1 MKKLLGLLGAVVFS
15 VMSLTVSAESSD
27 DFLVETYDMTT
38 GTITTENLGNVDDT
52 DYFPSTK
59 VANNVYTQG
68 ARTIIGDDDRAI
80 VKDTTVRPYSCIGYL
95 RGVRTDGA
103 IIKRTAFLV
112 GPSKILTAASNVY
125 PEFEFKEY
133 RFYPGYNSL
142 EKDTGNEA
150 PYAYANAI
158 VTKIHIPADFKK
170 AYNANDLTN
179 KEKYDYAL
187 IELDKPIGTS
197 AGWLPLAGYNTAYNE
212 NTLVGKNVVI
222 VGYPR
227 ATNHYMY
234 RDKKPILSFPN
245 NYLIATTA
253 DGDIGQEGGPMLIA
267 ANNTYYALGIYN
279 IYGDYAQNRGRY
291 ITKKIYELVNKY

>member
-1 MKKLLGLLGAVVFS
+1 MKKILGLLCAVSFA

-38 GTITTENLGNVDDT
+38 GTITTENLGNIDDT

-59 VANNVYTQG
+59 VASNTYTQG
-68 ARTIIGDDDRAI
+68 ARMIIGEDDRAI

-95 RGVRTDGA
+95 RGARSDGG

-112 GPSKILTAASNVY
+112 GPSKILTAASSVY
-125 PEFEFKEY
+125 PELEFKEF

-150 PYAYANAI
+150 PYSYANAI
-158 VTKIHIPADFKK
+158 ITKVHIPADFKK
-170 AYNANDLTN
+170 AFSSGDLVN
-179 KEKYDYAL
+179 MEKYDYAL
-187 IELDKPIGTS
+187 LELDKSIGTS

-222 VGYPR
+222 VGYPE

-234 RDKKPILSFPN
+234 RDKRAIISFPN

-253 DGDIGQEGGPMLIA
+253 DGTIGQEGGPMLISA
-267 ANNTYYALGIYN
+267 SNTYYALGIYN
-279 IYGDYAQNRGRY
+279 RYGNASQNHGRY